1 MSFFYKRDEL
11 AFRTGLFISAAPL
24 ATSFASSLAWV
35 ITRIGT
41 KIPIASWRL
50 LFLVEGFPSII
61 VSFFVFLY
69 IPDNPQSARY
79 LTPREHRVAQLR
91 LRTEKS
97 NQDKGNGKRGLQ
109 WREIARTLI
118 DPKSYL
124 TALMFFCANVA
135 FSSLPVFLPTIIE
148 EMGYTAL
155 QSQALSAPPYL
166 VAFVSVSTS
175 TTSTSKPQPPNPQ
188 LTQPPPKTPTNTH
201 PPSGPSNSP
210 PLRPPPHPL
219 PPPHHPRPPLL
230 PRLHPPNPLP
240 PPPPLGPLH
249 AHLPHHNRILLHR
262 HPNHNLDHQQPT
274 LRLLERNWRRPV
286 ELYRTIRPVSGRA
299 FVSGGRGALLCEGD
313 GGLCGGYGK
322 CGGVG
327 GGVEVVVEEGE

>member
-1 MSFFYKRDEL
+1 MLIILIVAVCVASWALIASLQSLAFSFPSLLALRAALGIGEAAFVGVPFYMSFFYKRDEL

-35 ITRIGT
+35 IINLGT

-61 VSFFVFLY
+61 VAVFVFLY

-79 LTPREHRVAQLR
+79 LTPRERRVAQLR
-91 LRTEKS
+91 LRKDKS
-97 NQDKGNGKRGLQ
+97 NQDKDNGKRGLQ

-166 VAFVSVSTS
+166 VAFVSVSTP
-175 TTSTSKPQPPNPQ
+175 TTSQSESQPSYP
-188 LTQPPPKTPTNTH
+188 
-201 PPSGPSNSP
+201 
-210 PLRPPPHPL
+210 RPL
-219 PPPHHPRPPLL
+219 PLCPHHPNPSHRL
-230 PRLHPPNPLP
+230 PANLP
-240 PPPPLGPLH
+240 P
-249 AHLPHHNRILLHR
+249 R
-262 HPNHNLDHQQPT
+262 
-274 LRLLERNWRRPV
+274 
-286 ELYRTIRPVSGRA
+286 S
-299 FVSGGRGALLCEGD
+299 S
-313 GGLCGGYGK
+313 
-322 CGGVG
+322 
-327 GGVEVVVEEGE
+327 

>member
-1 MSFFYKRDEL
+1 MVIVAVCVASWGLIASLQSLAFSFPSLLALRAALGIGEAAFVGVPFYMSFFYRRDEL

-35 ITRIGT
+35 ITKIGT

-50 LFLVEGFPSII
+50 LFLMEGFPSII
-61 VSFFVFLY
+61 VSVFVFLY

-79 LTPREHRVAQLR
+79 LTPRERKVAQLR

-97 NQDKGNGKRGLQ
+97 TQDKGNGTRGLQ

-175 TTSTSKPQPPNPQ
+175 INALSHSLPQTTMSPSQPQT
-188 LTQPPPKTPTNTH
+188 LYPPP
-201 PPSGPSNSP
+201 PPSSLISQPRG
-210 PLRPPPHPL
+210 PPPHPKTPL
-219 PPPHHPRPPLL
+219 TPPPQK
-230 PRLHPPNPLP
+230 NP
-240 PPPPLGPLH
+240 
-249 AHLPHHNRILLHR
+249 
-262 HPNHNLDHQQPT
+262 
-274 LRLLERNWRRPV
+274 
-286 ELYRTIRPVSGRA
+286 Y
-299 FVSGGRGALLCEGD
+299 
-313 GGLCGGYGK
+313 
-322 CGGVG
+322 
-327 GGVEVVVEEGE
+327 